1 MRRLVLLLALSLSGL
16 CSSCRGQHIVSN
28 VKTDTSIMELIL
40 QDGYSGEVVEEV
52 IMIKNQKSLESFF
65 SKINQTRKPGL
76 PLPKI
81 DFDKNMLL
89 VWCEG
94 ETAAASLGL
103 VLKNE
108 TAKSYIISKLNSKSN
123 VNNTAITSPFR
134 VYKLPLSD
142 KKIVIK

>member
-1 MRRLVLLLALSLSGL
+1 
-16 CSSCRGQHIVSN
+16 
-28 VKTDTSIMELIL
+28 MELIL